1 MSNTGLKEFDN
12 TIQKTNQLL
21 KDIEVP
27 FGWEKRR
34 NQSYAALKAVL
45 HALRDRL
52 TIDET
57 AQFASQLPMLVKGI
71 YYEGWD
77 PSKVPVKMN
86 REQFLQRIR
95 QEFPFS
101 MEEDIEELV
110 KVVFIALNRFV
121 SIGELED
128 IRVSLPKDIR
138 EEIVAYG

>member
-1 MSNTGLKEFDN
+1 MRSTDLTEFDN

-21 KDIEVP
+21 KEIEVP
-27 FGWEKRR
+27 FGWETRR
-34 NQSYAALKAVL
+34 NQSYAALRAVL

-52 TIDET
+52 AIDET
-57 AQFASQLPMLVKGI
+57 AQFAAQLPLLVKGI
-71 YYEGWD
+71 YYDGWN
-77 PSKVPVKMN
+77 PSKVPMKMN
-86 REQFLQRIR
+86 KDQFLQRIR
-95 QEFPFS
+95 REFPFS
-101 MEEDIEELV
+101 MKDSIEELV